1 MTIGS
6 EIRNSN
12 PRRGIG
18 LVTVGVAMLV
28 LVPMIGLGVD
38 GSSLYIVRARLSQAV
53 DAAVL
58 AGAQSLN
65 VGENISSQ
73 TASAT
78 AFATKYFYAN
88 FPTGL
93 WGTSSPSVSVSVTQN
108 DATHLRQVAMT
119 ASVTAPLYFMKILNF
134 SSSTVQIS
142 ATASRRDINV
152 MLVLDR
158 SGSMVDAGAIPS
170 LQSAATEFVNQFASG
185 RDKVGLEVMG
195 GGTYMAY
202 SPSVNFETDS
212 PNVPT
217 LIGELVGGGATNT
230 SQALWLAYQQLVNL
244 NEPGALNVIVLFTDG
259 RPTAFTGSFP
269 ISSKSSCT
277 SKTNKT
283 AAITYYVNNSQNPV
297 ANAGLFQYLDT
308 SITDVSTE
316 GRVIADSSGCAYNN
330 NQVWS
335 ATAENVTKD
344 ISAFPSQDIYGN
356 GTATGYQPVTLT
368 AVSNTATVDATSINA
383 ADSAATRIRADANLI
398 PVIYTIGLG
407 GTSIYP
413 PETSFMQRISN
424 DPASSTFNSAEP
436 AGLYVYSPDYTQL
449 QAAFETIASQ
459 LLRLS
464 Q

>member
-1 MTIGS
+1 
-6 EIRNSN
+6 
-12 PRRGIG
+12 
-18 LVTVGVAMLV
+18 
-28 LVPMIGLGVD
+28 
-38 GSSLYIVRARLSQAV
+38 
-53 DAAVL
+53 
-58 AGAQSLN
+58 
-65 VGENISSQ
+65 
-73 TASAT
+73 
-78 AFATKYFYAN
+78 
-88 FPTGL
+88 
-93 WGTSSPSVSVSVTQN
+93 
-108 DATHLRQVAMT
+108 MT

>member
-1 MTIGS
+1 
-6 EIRNSN
+6 
-12 PRRGIG
+12 
-18 LVTVGVAMLV
+18 
-28 LVPMIGLGVD
+28 VPIIGLGID

-53 DAAVL
+53 DAGVL

-65 VGENISSQ
+65 VGQDIASQ

-78 AFATKYFYAN
+78 AVATKYFNAN

-93 WGTSSPSVSVSVTQN
+93 WGTSNPSVAVTVAQN
-108 DATHLRQVAMT
+108 DTTHLRSVAIT
-119 ASVTAPLYFMKILNF
+119 ASVTAPLYFMNIVHIN
-134 SSSTVQIS
+134 SSTVQIS
-142 ATASRRDINV
+142 ATATRRDINV

-170 LQSAATEFVNQFASG
+170 LKSAATSFVNQFASG

-217 LIGELVGGGATNT
+217 LIGEMAGGGATNT

-269 ISSKSSCT
+269 IAASSHCT
-277 SKTNKT
+277 SKANKT
-283 AAITYYVNNSQNPV
+283 AAITYYVDNNQNPF

-308 SITDVSTE
+308 SITDVNTE
-316 GRVIADSSGCAYNN
+316 GEVIAGSAGCAYNN

-335 ATAENVTKD
+335 GTAENVTQD
-344 ISAFPSQDIYGN
+344 IASFPSQDIYGN
-356 GTATGYQPVTLT
+356 GTNTGYQAVTLT

-383 ADSAATRIRADANLI
+383 ADSAATRIRADANLT

-413 PETSFMQRISN
+413 PETGFMQRISN
-424 DPASSTFNSAEP
+424 DPASPTFNSAEA
-436 AGLYVYSPDYTQL
+436 AGMYVYSPDYTQL